1 MISYIVGT
9 LEEISTDHI
18 VVENNGIGYEI
29 LTYSYVIGKLP
40 RLHSEVKIVTYVEVK
55 EDDIRLFG
63 FLSNQEKNLFKKL
76 ITVSGV
82 GPKSGLS
89 ILDELGPDNLVA
101 AIMAHDYKSI
111 SKANGV
117 GTKTAQKVV
126 LELSDKLDLEGTIF
140 DTSGVSGTSGSA
152 GSVSNSAEIENAI
165 EGLEAL
171 GVSRS
176 DALKA
181 VRSIEGY
188 EGLEAGELIN
198 AALKKLY

>member
-1 MISYIVGT
+1 MISYITGT
-9 LEEISTDHI
+9 LEEISTDYI

-40 RLHSEVKIVTYVEVK
+40 KLHSEVKIVTYVEVK

-101 AIMAHDYKSI
+101 AIMAHDYKAI

-117 GTKTAQKVV
+117 GSKTAQKVV
-126 LELSDKLDLEGTIF
+126 LELSDKIDLEGTIF
-140 DTSGVSGTSGSA
+140 DNFNA
-152 GSVSNSAEIENAI
+152 GSQTVSSGAEADNEVSTAI

-176 DALKA
+176 DAMKA
-181 VRSIEGY
+181 IRSIEGY

-198 AALKKLY
+198 AALKKIF

>member
-1 MISYIVGT
+1 MISYITGT
-9 LEEISTDHI
+9 LEEISSDYI

-40 RLHSEVKIVTYVEVK
+40 KLHSEVKIVTYVEVK

-63 FLSNQEKNLFKKL
+63 FLTNQEKNLFKKL

-101 AIMAHDYKSI
+101 AIMAHDYKAI

-140 DTSGVSGTSGSA
+140 DTSGGGSQAAVGGSDTNSEVGTA
-152 GSVSNSAEIENAI
+152 V

-176 DALKA
+176 DAMKA
-181 VRSIEGY
+181 IRGIEGY
-188 EGLEAGELIN
+188 EELEAGELIN
-198 AALKKLY
+198 AALKKIF

>member
-1 MISYIVGT
+1 MISYITGT
-9 LEEISTDHI
+9 LEEISTDYI

-40 RLHSEVKIVTYVEVK
+40 KLHSEVKIVTYVEVK

-63 FLSNQEKNLFKKL
+63 FLCNQEKNLFKKL

-101 AIMAHDYKSI
+101 AIMAHDYKAI

-140 DTSGVSGTSGSA
+140 DTSGNGDSDSGAGASG
-152 GSVSNSAEIENAI
+152 AEVETAI

-181 VRSIEGY
+181 IRGIEGY
-188 EGLEAGELIN
+188 EELEAGELIN

>member
-1 MISYIVGT
+1 MISYITGT
-9 LEEISTDHI
+9 LEEISTDYI

-40 RLHSEVKIVTYVEVK
+40 KLHSEVKIVTYVEVK

-101 AIMAHDYKSI
+101 AIMAHDYKAI

-140 DTSGVSGTSGSA
+140 DTSGNGDSASSA
-152 GSVSNSAEIENAI
+152 GASGAEVETAI

-181 VRSIEGY
+181 IRGIEGY
-188 EGLEAGELIN
+188 EELEAGELIN